1 MDTKIKWHDKLT
13 GETEALLDKFFAATE
28 GVKDF
33 DVIRLALYHMLAGF
47 SCDERGW
54 LPGNPNLPPSKIAKI
69 LREIHEEMG
78 LLAETNDMIAAAVK
92 NGAA

>member
-1 MDTKIKWHDKLT
+1 
-13 GETEALLDKFFAATE
+13 
-28 GVKDF
+28 
-33 DVIRLALYHMLAGF
+33 
-47 SCDERGW
+47 
-54 LPGNPNLPPSKIAKI
+54 LPPSKIAKI